1 MNTHVNTC
9 VNEGVTIE
17 WLTIP
22 AALPNAGVHQAAE
35 ARQSQLTKP
44 PGALGRLED
53 MAIRLAALQGTEQ
66 PCVDHVHITV
76 FAGDHGVA
84 AEGVSAF
91 PQAVTAEMVKNFARG
106 GAAICVAAR
115 VLGAS
120 LEVVN
125 LGTAFDTGP
134 LDGVKDYRLGP
145 GTANFTEAPAMTEH
159 QLACALAAGRHAAE
173 RARLN
178 GAQLFIGGEMG
189 IGNTTAASAL
199 ACALLDAP
207 PSRLAG
213 PGTGLDAH
221 GVARKIEVIRRA
233 LERHSHHHG
242 TPLEALRRLGGFEI
256 AALTGGYIAC
266 AHIGLPVLV
275 DGFISSAAALAAVRL
290 CPGAGEW
297 LLFSHASAE
306 PGHRTVLAALD
317 ARPLLDLGM
326 RLGEGSGG
334 AVAVP
339 LLRMA
344 CALHNEMATFAEAG
358 VSVAPGVLPPAT
370 LAHPCASE
378 KSA

>member
-1 MNTHVNTC
+1 MNVCMNEIATC
-9 VNEGVTIE
+9 E

-22 AALPNAGVHQAAE
+22 AALPNAGMRQAAVI
-35 ARQSQLTKP
+35 RQSQLTKP
-44 PGALGRLED
+44 AGALGRLED
-53 MAIRLAALQGTEQ
+53 IAIRLAALQGTER
-66 PCVDHVHITV
+66 PCVERVHIAV

-84 AEGVSAF
+84 AENVSAF

-115 VLGAS
+115 ALDAS
-120 LEVVN
+120 FEIVN
-125 LGTAFDTGP
+125 LGTVHDTGP
-134 LDGVKDYRLGP
+134 LAGVTNCRLGP
-145 GTANFTEAPAMTEH
+145 GTANFTLEPAMDVY
-159 QLACALAAGRHAAE
+159 QLARALGIGRHAAE

-199 ACALLDAP
+199 ACALLDVP
-207 PSRLAG
+207 PERLAG
-213 PGTGLDAH
+213 PGTGLDSH

-233 LERHSHHHG
+233 LACHSMHHG

-256 AALTGGYIAC
+256 AALTGAYIAC

-275 DGFISSAAALAAVRL
+275 DGFISSVAALAAVRL
-290 CPGAGEW
+290 CPGAGGW
-297 LLFSHASAE
+297 LLYSHTSAE
-306 PGHRTVLAALD
+306 PGHRTVLDALD

-326 RLGEGSGG
+326 RLGEGSGA

-344 CALHNEMATFAEAG
+344 CALHNDMATFAEAG
-358 VSVAPGVLPPAT
+358 VS
-370 LAHPCASE
+370 E
-378 KSA
+378 KSSQC